1 MSPIVSIIFLLI
13 AAMGA
18 TALDG
23 VGAIPYMRAVKPRE
37 RREMTSVYRTFIEIS
52 DILPGIIFA
61 FVLTVSCPP
70 KPCSCWW
77 GLLSIFMA
85 FVTWKHL
92 PKSL

>member
-1 MSPIVSIIFLLI
+1 M
-13 AAMGA
+13 AAVGA

-52 DILPGIIFA
+52 DLLPGIIFA
-61 FVLTVSCPP
+61 FVLTVLPTQTVFVLV
-70 KPCSCWW
+70 